1 MKTVLIFTFIVLM
14 PIVAFGQSRLYII
27 DPPSY
32 EVGRRM
38 ELEYSRAINHINFSY
53 SINRYPTWSN
63 LNDINTS
70 FKNDINSI
78 WKTSSIRV
86 DEDTLYRPAY
96 TLSSGNFEVRDI
108 PISLLVN
115 EDTIIYE
122 DAVLLFNSQGKL
134 TNFIIGLPQHRWMHY
149 MNEATEVID
158 KTRRQTILNFVEQY
172 RTAYN
177 TSNIELIEQVFS
189 EQALIIV
196 GNVIKTS
203 SEMVQFADKIQYLKL
218 TKQEYIKR
226 LNDIFRTNNFVNVKF
241 NDLSVLRHPKHP
253 SIYGVSFVQNF
264 RSTAYSDDGH
274 VFLLIDFRRDENNPI
289 IHVRTWQPTRETPKD
304 RVFQLG
310 DIEIY

>member
-1 MKTVLIFTFIVLM
+1 MKSILIYAFLLLM
-14 PIVAFGQSRLYII
+14 PTLALGQSRLYVI

-32 EVGRRM
+32 EIGRRM
-38 ELEYSRAINHINFSY
+38 EQDFTRAINHIALSY
-53 SINRYPTWSN
+53 SSNRYPSWNN
-63 LNDINTS
+63 LNEINAS
-70 FKNDINSI
+70 FKNDINNI
-78 WKTSSIRV
+78 WKTSSIRIDV
-86 DEDTLYRPAY
+86 DTLYRPAY
-96 TLSSGNFEVRDI
+96 TLSGGNFEIRDI
-108 PISLLVN
+108 PISLVN
-115 EDTIIYE
+115 KDTIIYE
-122 DAVLLFNSQGKL
+122 DAVLLFYSQGKL

-177 TSNIELIEQVFS
+177 TRNIELIEQVFS

-203 SEMVQFADKIQYLKL
+203 SEMVQFQDKIQYLKL

-226 LNDIFRTNNFVNVKF
+226 LNDIFRTNDFVNVKF

-253 SIYGVSFVQNF
+253 SIYGVAFVQNF
-264 RSTAYSDDGH
+264 RSSKYSDDGY

-289 IHVRTWQPTRETPKD
+289 IHVRTWQPTKETPKD